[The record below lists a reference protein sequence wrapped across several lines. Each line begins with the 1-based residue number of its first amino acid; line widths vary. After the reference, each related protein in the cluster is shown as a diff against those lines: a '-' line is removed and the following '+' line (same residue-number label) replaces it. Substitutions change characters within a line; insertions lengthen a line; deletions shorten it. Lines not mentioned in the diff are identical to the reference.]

1 MTRMSLRPLLL
12 LIAALVLCG
21 TAVTSASAQSAP
33 RMVTLREA
41 VLTALRQNHAL
52 AGSRLEVER
61 AEARV
66 REAWGYAFP
75 RIDAAGRYTRALK
88 KPVFFLPDFENPG
101 SGVVQPIEIGSDH
114 AYELGFSASQ
124 VLFNSAVFIG
134 VGSAGLYSEA
144 ARQYY
149 RAGRVSTVS
158 AVRKAYTGAL
168 VAGEYERLTREILA
182 NAEENF
188 RNVRAL
194 TTAGITSDYDLLRAE
209 VAVENTKPEVL
220 EAAKNARLALNGLR
234 QVMGLSGDE
243 EIAVADSLVYE
254 LVPDAALEG
263 IVDSVLR
270 VNPGL
275 RAARLQVEVA
285 DAIVGV
291 QRSEF
296 LPSLAAFGSYQWQ
309 AQRNQW
315 GISTQDFIASAQVGL
330 TLSMNVFSGLQTNA
344 RVEQAQVDM
353 RKAAEQAS
361 ALELALRTQAEAVVL
376 RLRTARERLQAQ
388 DRTVEQARRG
398 YRIATTRYTSG
409 SGTQLEV
416 NDAQVA
422 LTRASVNRIQAV
434 YEYIAASADYDE
446 LLGRMPD
453 YAMNGSDE

>member
-1 MTRMSLRPLLL
+1 
-12 LIAALVLCG
+12 
-21 TAVTSASAQSAP
+21 
-33 RMVTLREA
+33 
-41 VLTALRQNHAL
+41 
-52 AGSRLEVER
+52 
-61 AEARV
+61 
-66 REAWGYAFP
+66 
-75 RIDAAGRYTRALK
+75 
-88 KPVFFLPDFENPG
+88 
-101 SGVVQPIEIGSDH
+101 
-114 AYELGFSASQ
+114 
-124 VLFNSAVFIG
+124 
-134 VGSAGLYSEA
+134 VG
-144 ARQYY
+144 
-149 RAGRVSTVS
+149 TVS

-168 VAGEYERLTREILA
+168 VAAEYERLTREILK

-188 RNVRAL
+188 RNVRSLAS
-194 TTAGITSDYDLLRAE
+194 AGITSEYDLLRAE
-209 VAVENTKPEVL
+209 VALENTKPEVL
-220 EAAKNARLALNGLR
+220 EAGKNARLALNGLR
-234 QVMGLSGDE
+234 QVMGLSGEE
-243 EIAVADSLVYE
+243 EIAVADSLAYE

-263 IVDSVLR
+263 SVDSVLR

-285 DAIVGV
+285 DALVGV

-344 RVEQAQVDM
+344 RVEQAQVEM
-353 RKAAEQAS
+353 RQAAEQAA

-376 RLRTARERLQAQ
+376 RLQTARERLQAQ

-398 YRIATTRYTSG
+398 YRIATTRFTSG

-434 YEYIAASADYDE
+434 YEYIAASAEYDE